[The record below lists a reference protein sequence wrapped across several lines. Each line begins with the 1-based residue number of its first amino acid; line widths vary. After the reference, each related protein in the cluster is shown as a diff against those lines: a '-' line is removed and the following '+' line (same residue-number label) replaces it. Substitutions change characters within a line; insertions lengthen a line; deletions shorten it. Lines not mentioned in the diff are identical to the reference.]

1 VPDTKTLTEKE
12 LPSASSAQAADD
24 AVFRR
29 LADGLSQGV
38 LVSRDFKPLYVN
50 QAFAEL
56 FGYDTPAEIM
66 AFDSIDPLLS
76 DEAMQTLHRDREK
89 MFRGEPISSGYVLR
103 GRRRDGEHIWLQN
116 RPVLIDWIDGP
127 AVCTT
132 MIDVTR
138 QRDTEEAL
146 KASEESYRRMFENAP
161 EGIFRTTL
169 DFKLIDV
176 NPALAEMVGFTEPDE
191 MKKAVNDESF
201 EFYVDRDDLKRL
213 VDLLSTEGQVKDHDV
228 QWRRLDGTPIW
239 VSLSANLVRDGNDG
253 SAFFEGTAVD
263 VTDRFNATQSM
274 LFAKNQAE
282 MANRAKSEFLA
293 HMSHELRTPL
303 NCVIGFSQILMEEM
317 FGPLGGE
324 NYRGYAKDINS
335 AGNHLLRLISD
346 ILDISK
352 IEAGELEPS
361 ESRVDVGGILV
372 ACMKMMR
379 DRADEGGLVLSVEFD
394 HDLPEIFADELRI
407 KQIVLNLLSNA
418 IKFTEPAGRVTASA
432 DLIEGGG
439 MAISVKDTG
448 IGIAAKDLERV
459 LAPFEQIRDH
469 HMVSQE
475 GTGLGLFLTQAL
487 AHMHGGQLA
496 IESTLGEG
504 TQVTVTL
511 PPGRVVTPAT

>member
-1 VPDTKTLTEKE
+1 VPDTKTLTETE
-12 LPSASSAQAADD
+12 AAPVSSAQAADD

-29 LADGLSQGV
+29 LADGLSQGI
-38 LVSRDFKPLYVN
+38 LVSRDFKPLYAN

-56 FGYDTPAEIM
+56 FGYDAPDEIV
-66 AFDSIDPLLS
+66 ALGSVDPLLS
-76 DEAMQTLHRDREK
+76 EDSMQTLRRDREK
-89 MFRGEPISSGYVLR
+89 MFRGEPITDGYVLH
-103 GRRRDGEHIWLQN
+103 GLRRDGGHIWLQN
-116 RPVLIDWIDGP
+116 RPVLIDWVDGP

-138 QRDTEEAL
+138 QVDTERAL

-169 DFKLIDV
+169 DFKLIEV
-176 NPALAEMVGFTEPDE
+176 NPALAEMIGFTEPDE
-191 MKKAVNDESF
+191 MKNAVNDESF
-201 EFYVDRDDLKRL
+201 EFYVDHDDLKRL
-213 VDLLSTEGQVKDHDV
+213 VERLTNESQVKDHEV

-239 VSLSANLVRDGNDG
+239 VSLSANLVGDGDG
-253 SAFFEGTAVD
+253 DSAFFEGTAVD
-263 VTDRFNATQSM
+263 VTERFNATQSM

-282 MANRAKSEFLA
+282 LANRAKSEFLA

-317 FGPLGGE
+317 FGPLGGD

-335 AGNHLLRLISD
+335 AGNHLLHLISD

-352 IEAGELEPS
+352 IEAGELELS
-361 ESRVDVGGILV
+361 ETQVDVGGILV

-394 HDLPEIFADELRI
+394 HDLQEIFADELRI
-407 KQIVLNLLSNA
+407 KQIVLNLLSNS
-418 IKFTEPAGRVTASA
+418 IKFTEPGGRVTASA
-432 DLIEGGG
+432 YVTDAGG
-439 MAISVKDTG
+439 MALSVKDTG
-448 IGIAAKDLERV
+448 IGIAEKDLRRV
-459 LAPFEQIRDH
+459 LSPFEQVRDH

-487 AHMHGGQLA
+487 AHMHGGQLE
-496 IESTLGEG
+496 IESELGKG

-511 PPGRVVTPAT
+511 PPERVLTPAT